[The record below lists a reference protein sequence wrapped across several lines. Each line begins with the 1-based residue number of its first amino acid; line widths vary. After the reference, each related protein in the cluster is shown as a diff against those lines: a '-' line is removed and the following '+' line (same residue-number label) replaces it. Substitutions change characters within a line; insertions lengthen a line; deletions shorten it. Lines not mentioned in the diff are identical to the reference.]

1 MKKVISVFAVLMM
14 ALLLSQCS
22 GDRPQ
27 ALTGDMNRYLSMMP
41 DQAGIAYMN
50 VASLRET
57 DFYREFTDSMDIHM
71 ENRELREIMEA
82 TGFDIGKDINEIY
95 ISFAAPEHRRKASA
109 LVVVVGKY
117 DAKKIVDY
125 IKDQD
130 EEHQLNSEVH
140 NGYTI
145 YSGDNH
151 RDDGVFSFADNK
163 HVVAGNETQVKQWLD
178 DFKSGSG
185 NSANGDR
192 VKEIKYKNGMWV
204 SLDADQ
210 MVDELMDEFGKNMPM
225 GRIGALEKIEKLNLS
240 MHVKKDVRMDG
251 SGIFA
256 DAENAELF
264 HDALKG
270 MLATVKLAVSQDRD
284 AVDVI
289 NKIEISTKGNQV
301 RIDASLSRQ
310 DIEKLKQRSNSMAL
324 GY

>member
-41 DQAGIAYMN
+41 DQAGLAYMN
-50 VASLRET
+50 VASLRDT

-82 TGFDIGKDINEIY
+82 TGFDIRRDINEIY
-95 ISFAAPEHRRKASA
+95 ISFAASEQRRNASA

-117 DAKKIVDY
+117 DPDKIMDY
-125 IKDQD
+125 IKDKD
-130 EEHQLNSEVH
+130 EEHRLASEDH
-140 NGYTI
+140 NGFTI

-151 RDDGVFSFADNK
+151 RNEGVFSFADNN
-163 HVVAGNETQVKQWLD
+163 HIVAGNEAQVKQWLD
-178 DFKSGSG
+178 NFKSGNG
-185 NSANGDR
+185 NSANSDR
-192 VKEIKYKNGMWV
+192 VKAIKYKNGMWV
-204 SLDADQ
+204 SLDADE
-210 MVDELMDEFGKNMPM
+210 MVDEIMDEFGKNMPM
-225 GRIGALEKIEKLNLS
+225 NRMGALEKIEKLNLS
-240 MHVKKDVRMDG
+240 MHVKKDIRMDG

>member
-1 MKKVISVFAVLMM
+1 MKKIISVFAVLMM

-82 TGFDIGKDINEIY
+82 TGFDIGRDIDEVY
-95 ISFAAPEHRRKASA
+95 ISFDAPEQRRKASA

-117 DAKKIVDY
+117 DPEKIVNY
-125 IKDQD
+125 IKDED
-130 EEHQLNSEVH
+130 EEHQLNSEAY

-151 RDDGVFSFADNK
+151 RDEGVFSFADSK
-163 HVVAGNETQVKQWLD
+163 HVVAGNVKQVKQWLD

-185 NSANGDR
+185 SSANSER

-204 SLDADQ
+204 SLDADL
-210 MVDELMDEFGKNMPM
+210 MVDELMDEFGRNMPM
-225 GRIGALEKIEKLNLS
+225 GRVSALEKIEKLNLS
-240 MHVKKDVRMDG
+240 MHVKKDVRLDG

-289 NKIEISTKGNQV
+289 NKIEISTRGNQV